1 MVGIVRRRDGSAR
14 PREEGSAIKQNHC
27 PNCGASRDSAATFC
41 GQCGGALTRPLDQL
55 GARMAKVALAMALL
69 PVVDYVLALVAGL
82 NVRSATIFFLIIA
95 SALLALPLGIVALVR
110 LTRRRATGAGIALAA
125 VIVSASFW
133 ALLILLIGFA
143 AALSGGFQ

>member
-1 MVGIVRRRDGSAR
+1 
-14 PREEGSAIKQNHC
+14 
-27 PNCGASRDSAATFC
+27 
-41 GQCGGALTRPLDQL
+41 
-55 GARMAKVALAMALL
+55 MAKVALAMALL

>member
-1 MVGIVRRRDGSAR
+1 
-14 PREEGSAIKQNHC
+14 
-27 PNCGASRDSAATFC
+27 
-41 GQCGGALTRPLDQL
+41 
-55 GARMAKVALAMALL
+55 
-69 PVVDYVLALVAGL
+69 
-82 NVRSATIFFLIIA
+82 LIIA